1 MILLPLSILQ
11 KYLTPLYVPT
21 SKSSK
26 HILGTKVSFAH
37 ILDHFYI
44 YHKLQKETKCVH
56 SINFGKFQQ
65 RNQYIFFHKAFKGGF
80 IHEDFTEKISSI

>member
-1 MILLPLSILQ
+1 M
-11 KYLTPLYVPT
+11 PT

-26 HILGTKVSFAH
+26 RILGTKVLFAH
-37 ILDHFYI
+37 ILDHFYN

-65 RNQYIFFHKAFKGGF
+65 SNQYIFFTRLLKEALLV
-80 IHEDFTEKISSI
+80 KILLILLKRLVSYE